1 MSAEREER
9 MEVSIERDGDL
20 VTVRV
25 RGETYTLLDPL
36 VKALHQVGVDFAGY
50 DVPHPLKEEGVLYV
64 RSREGDPV
72 RKIFE
77 ALDRLRE
84 EFSSLRES
92 VEEELRRVEGR

>member
-1 MSAEREER
+1 MSGEHEER
-9 MEVSIERDGDL
+9 MEVSVERDGDL

-36 VKALHQVGVDFAGY
+36 VKALHEVGVDFAGY

-64 RSREGDPV
+64 RSKDGDPV

-77 ALDRLRE
+77 ALRRLRG
-84 EFSSLRES
+84 EFGSLKES
-92 VEEELRRVEGR
+92 IEGELRRVEGS

>member
-1 MSAEREER
+1 MSGEQEER
-9 MEVSIERDGDL
+9 MEVSIERDWDL

-36 VKALHQVGVDFAGY
+36 VKALHEVGVDFAGY

-64 RSREGDPV
+64 RSKEGDPV

-77 ALDRLRE
+77 ALRLLKE
-84 EFSSLRES
+84 EFGALKES
-92 VEEELRRVEGR
+92 VEEELRRVGGS

>member
-1 MSAEREER
+1 MSGEHEER
-9 MEVSIERDGDL
+9 MEISIERDGDL

-36 VKALHQVGVDFAGY
+36 VKALHEMGVDFAGY

-64 RSREGDPV
+64 RSKDGDPV

-77 ALDRLRE
+77 ALRRLKE
-84 EFSSLRES
+84 EFGSLKES
-92 VEEELRRVEGR
+92 IEDELRRVEGS